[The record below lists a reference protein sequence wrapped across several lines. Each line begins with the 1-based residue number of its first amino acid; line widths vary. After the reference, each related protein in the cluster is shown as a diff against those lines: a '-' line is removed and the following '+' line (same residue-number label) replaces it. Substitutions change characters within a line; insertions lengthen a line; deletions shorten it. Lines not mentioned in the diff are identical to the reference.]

1 MKALVIFGGGIDG
14 AVCTAEAVKKY
25 GAENVKTISFFWGQR
40 HKKELDFS
48 KKMSNFYRI
57 DNICLDISS
66 YFKGLPSTELAE
78 NNQAVSKG
86 TYEERCK
93 EAENGILPEYVPN
106 RGAVFFSI
114 ASLNAIKLGIDMI
127 LDPMNAEN
135 SHNGGFPDVTPE
147 FAGYMQKTVY
157 DGSGRVLRVEVPF
170 MTESKGNV
178 VKRGAELGVPFDLT
192 FGCYEGREKPCG
204 LCLNCRDRKKAF
216 KDAGLKDPTVYE
228 VM

>member
-1 MKALVIFGGGIDG
+1 
-14 AVCTAEAVKKY
+14 
-25 GAENVKTISFFWGQR
+25 
-40 HKKELDFS
+40 
-48 KKMSNFYRI
+48 
-57 DNICLDISS
+57 
-66 YFKGLPSTELAE
+66 
-78 NNQAVSKG
+78 
-86 TYEERCK
+86 
-93 EAENGILPEYVPN
+93 
-106 RGAVFFSI
+106 
-114 ASLNAIKLGIDMI
+114 MI

-178 VKRGAELGVPFDLT
+178 VKKGAELGVPLDLT

-216 KDAGLKDPTVYE
+216 NDAGLKDPTVYE